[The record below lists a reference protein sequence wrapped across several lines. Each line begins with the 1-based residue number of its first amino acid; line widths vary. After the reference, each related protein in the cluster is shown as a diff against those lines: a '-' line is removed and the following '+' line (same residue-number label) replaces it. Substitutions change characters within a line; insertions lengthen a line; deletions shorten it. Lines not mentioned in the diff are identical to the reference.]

1 MMRSETCLSGHE
13 RLAHGT
19 LARQQYLTHMLL
31 IEVLEGLAYDVK
43 SVAETGLGKQRMIS
57 E

>member
-1 MMRSETCLSGHE
+1 MIRSETYLSGHE
-13 RLAHGT
+13 RLALGT

-31 IEVLEGLAYDVK
+31 IEVLEGLAYDGK
-43 SVAETGLGKQRMIS
+43 SLAVTGPRRQRMIP